1 MKKLRSLLLHLQSE
15 LEDNKTDGPG
25 SLPSGTEPNGETTL
39 TPDQLLEVKE
49 KLRPIVQ
56 DLQKHQ
62 STLEA
67 KEHVRT
73 LELAQIR
80 EINRFQ
86 AAQIHAIIESMP
98 DAVFIGTK
106 EGVILCNSSA
116 LRMLGVKSLEELRD
130 YPNRSSYFSLRWPNG
145 TPLTEGEFPLVR
157 ALQGETAIEEH
168 LATLPNSGG
177 DLHVRSAAAPL
188 MENGEVVG
196 AVAIYTDITEH
207 KRKEEELRRAYEK
220 LDKFYQ
226 ELKYQTAE
234 LNAFFEAIPDGIF
247 IGDNTGVRRCNAH
260 GLALLG
266 AVNLGELQTD
276 MASYL
281 ERFQIRWAKTKVPIL
296 PEETAFAKA
305 MNGETVTLEL
315 LHTDP
320 RTGDERIHRSSAAP
334 VVLDGKVIAAVAV
347 NTDVTAS
354 VKAKIELE
362 ILNANLD
369 QLVHDRTLK
378 LSQANAALEKA
389 LAEVEAL
396 KERLEAENSYL
407 QIENDRQ
414 YNFGEVIGKSSS
426 LKDVFRSIEAVAPQ
440 DTTVLLLGET
450 GTGKSMLARAI
461 HARSGRKERP
471 MVVVNCTALP
481 ANLIESE
488 LFGREKGAFTGAHAQ
503 QIGRF
508 ELADKGTIFL
518 DEIGDLPLELQ
529 AKLLQVL
536 QEKQFCR
543 LGSPRTINVDVRI
556 IAATNRDLKEEMAKG
571 RFREDLYYRLSI
583 FPIVIPPLR
592 QHKED
597 IPLLVE
603 FSMNKFCRETGKR
616 IGQLS
621 AATLNKLVNHSWPG
635 NVRELENV
643 IERAV
648 ITSQGSTL
656 QVLDVFDSPLLDSK
670 SEGTVLTSLADV
682 ERDYILKV
690 LKQTQGR
697 IDGKNGAALILGLN
711 PSTLRGRMRKEGIQ
725 RFEWV

>member
-25 SLPSGTEPNGETTL
+25 SLPSGTEPNGETPL

>member
-15 LEDNKTDGPG
+15 LEDNKNDGTR
-25 SLPSGTEPNGETTL
+25 SLPSGTEPNDETTL

-56 DLQKHQ
+56 DLQEHQ

-67 KEHVRT
+67 KERVRT
-73 LELAQIR
+73 LELEQIR

-86 AAQIHAIIESMP
+86 AAEIHAIIESMP

-130 YPNRSSYFSLRWPNG
+130 YPNRSPYFSLRWPNG

-168 LATLPNSGG
+168 LATLPNSGE

-188 MENGEVVG
+188 MEDGEVVG

-234 LNAFFEAIPDGIF
+234 LNAFFEAIPDGVF
-247 IGDNTGVRRCNAH
+247 IGDNSGVRRCNAH

-266 AVNLGELQTD
+266 AVNLAELQTG

-362 ILNANLD
+362 LLNANLD
-369 QLVHDRTLK
+369 QLVHDRTQK

-396 KERLEAENSYL
+396 KERLEAENNYL

-461 HARSGRKERP
+461 HARSRRKERP

-529 AKLLQVL
+529 AKLLQVI

-583 FPIVIPPLR
+583 FPVVIPPLR
-592 QHKED
+592 QRKED

-656 QVLDVFDSPLLDSK
+656 QVRDVFDSPLLDSK
-670 SEGTVLTSLADV
+670 SEGTVLTSLADA